1 MAKYEI
7 KDGVGIIP
15 EGTDYI
21 VSCAFEDC
29 KELTSVVIP
38 NTVTRISWD
47 AFSGC
52 SGLKSIV
59 IPNSVTEIESEAF
72 RGCSGLTN
80 IVIPESVKKIDLSA
94 FAGCTGITS
103 IVIPKS
109 VREISWYSSF
119 FGCRNLTAI
128 VVEEGNEFYDS
139 RENCNAIIE
148 TEKNALIA
156 GCKTSVV
163 PSSVT
168 KIMSKAFSEVGL
180 SSFVVPDNIVS
191 ISTEAFSK
199 NDELQTITI
208 GSSIKSFGGDVFKK
222 CDNLKRV
229 ILKVTDPSQIQ
240 IDRGVE
246 LGGYQAT
253 LCVPDEKGVLAAYKK
268 KAIWKKFAAIETFV
282 AETGQ
287 NEGNDE
293 WASFLEL
300 IGMKDSKLKL
310 KPISPEYDIKDM
322 LTVTYHVTEDM
333 LPFTA
338 ILDDDRA
345 CEMYVDDQ
353 VAKPFKKKVTFK
365 KAGDHVIR
373 LFASDRFP
381 YKLTNCLNYEG
392 SELIKIPDSMTNV
405 KPAKFPDYGTFRG
418 SRKLLLGAGYTGV
431 EYIGSFKLER
441 LPENDFEELE
451 VVPANAIYESRNG
464 CIIRKED
471 QTLMYVPAST
481 TTLPE
486 NIKMLRGSWILQ
498 KWSQPKLLI
507 PGSVN
512 SLALDLGKVG
522 CAEEIEFCDGVQE
535 IELLQDGETQVKRII
550 LPSSVIE
557 FKAPANL
564 KKLVEKKCD
573 K

>member
-109 VREISWYSSF
+109 VREISWHSSF
-119 FGCRNLTAI
+119 FGCRNLTSI

-156 GCKTSVV
+156 GCKTSVI

-287 NEGNDE
+287 NDGNDE

-322 LTVTYHVTEDM
+322 LTVTYHVAEDI

-441 LPENDFEELE
+441 LPENDFEELD

-535 IELLQDGETQVKRII
+535 IVLLQDGETQVKRII

-564 KKLVEKKCD
+564 KKLVEKK
-573 K
+573 

>member
-21 VSCAFEDC
+21 VSCAFKDS

-119 FGCRNLTAI
+119 FGCRNLTSI

-199 NDELQTITI
+199 NEELQTITI

-229 ILKVTDPSQIQ
+229 ILKVTDP
-240 IDRGVE
+240 DR
-246 LGGYQAT
+246 
-253 LCVPDEKGVLAAYKK
+253 K
-268 KAIWKKFAAIETFV
+268 
-282 AETGQ
+282 
-287 NEGNDE
+287 
-293 WASFLEL
+293 S
-300 IGMKDSKLKL
+300 
-310 KPISPEYDIKDM
+310 
-322 LTVTYHVTEDM
+322 
-333 LPFTA
+333 
-338 ILDDDRA
+338 
-345 CEMYVDDQ
+345 
-353 VAKPFKKKVTFK
+353 
-365 KAGDHVIR
+365 
-373 LFASDRFP
+373 
-381 YKLTNCLNYEG
+381 
-392 SELIKIPDSMTNV
+392 
-405 KPAKFPDYGTFRG
+405 
-418 SRKLLLGAGYTGV
+418 
-431 EYIGSFKLER
+431 
-441 LPENDFEELE
+441 
-451 VVPANAIYESRNG
+451 VV
-464 CIIRKED
+464 
-471 QTLMYVPAST
+471 
-481 TTLPE
+481 
-486 NIKMLRGSWILQ
+486 
-498 KWSQPKLLI
+498 
-507 PGSVN
+507 
-512 SLALDLGKVG
+512 
-522 CAEEIEFCDGVQE
+522 
-535 IELLQDGETQVKRII
+535 
-550 LPSSVIE
+550 
-557 FKAPANL
+557 
-564 KKLVEKKCD
+564 
-573 K
+573 

>member
-38 NTVTRISWD
+38 NTVTCISWD

-109 VREISWYSSF
+109 VREISWHSSF
-119 FGCRNLTAI
+119 FGCRNLTSI

-156 GCKTSVV
+156 GCKTSVI

-191 ISTEAFSK
+191 ISAEAFSK

-208 GSSIKSFGGDVFKK
+208 GSSIKSFGEDVFKK

-333 LPFTA
+333 LPFTVV
-338 ILDDDRA
+338 LDDA
-345 CEMYVDDQ
+345 KAVQMYVDDQ

-365 KAGDHVIR
+365 KAGDHVVR
-373 LFASDRFP
+373 LFA
-381 YKLTNCLNYEG
+381 LNGYQPKNTMTFKD
-392 SELIKIPDSMTNV
+392 SELIKIPDNMTEV
-405 KPAKFPDYGTFRG
+405 RPKPYPYDFGTFNG
-418 SRKLLLGAGYTGV
+418 SKKLLLGAGYTS
-431 EYIGSFKLER
+431 EAF
-441 LPENDFEELE
+441 PEKDFEEIA
-451 VVPANAIYESRNG
+451 VVPTNTIYESRNG
-464 CIIRKED
+464 CIILKES
-471 QTLMYVPAST
+471 QKLLYVSASA
-481 TTLPE
+481 TTLPDG
-486 NIKMLRGSWILQ
+486 IKSLKGYWIL
-498 KWSQPKLLI
+498 KRWSQPKLFI
-507 PGSVN
+507 PGTIQSIE
-512 SLALDLGKVG
+512 LDLNKVG
-522 CAEEIEFCDGVQE
+522 FAEEIEFGEGVQE
-535 IELLQDGETQVKRII
+535 VILRKDPPVVNEVVDCKVRKVI
-550 LPSSVIE
+550 LPQSVTS
-557 FKAPANL
+557 FKAPDDL
-564 KKLVEKKCD
+564 KKLVEKK
-573 K
+573 

>member
-1 MAKYEI
+1 MAEYEI

-15 EGTDYI
+15 EGTTEI
-21 VSCAFEDC
+21 GPRAFEKC
-29 KELTSVVIP
+29 TE
-38 NTVTRISWD
+38 
-47 AFSGC
+47 
-52 SGLKSIV
+52 LKSIV
-59 IPNSVTEIESEAF
+59 IPDSVTELSWSAF
-72 RGCSGLTN
+72 EGCTNLKCIVLSKTLKKIDGSCFEGCSHLSDIVIPESVTYIGSSAFEGCTGLTN
-80 IVIPESVKKIDLSA
+80 IVIPASVWELYNDT
-94 FAGCTGITS
+94 FNGCTGLTS
-103 IVIPKS
+103 IKVA
-109 VREISWYSSF
+109 ED
-119 FGCRNLTAI
+119 
-128 VVEEGNEFYDS
+128 NEKFDS
-139 RENCNAIIE
+139 RDNCNAVII
-148 TEKNALIA
+148 TSDNRLII
-156 GCKTSVV
+156 GCKNTQIPFTVFS
-163 PSSVT
+163 
-168 KIMSKAFSEVGL
+168 IGYEAFKGKGL
-180 SSFVVPDNIVS
+180 VSIEIPNHIVS
-191 ISTEAFSK
+191 IGGHCFEDNESLESVTLGK
-199 NDELQTITI
+199 
-208 GSSIKSFGGDVFKK
+208 SIKELGEYIFKG

-229 ILKVTDPSQIQ
+229 VINVEAPTQIQ
-240 IDRGVE
+240 TERGVE
-246 LGGYQAT
+246 LGGYQST
-253 LCVPDEKGVLAAYKK
+253 LYVPDTKGVLAAYKK
-268 KAIWKKFAAIETFV
+268 KAIWKKFAAIETFA

-345 CEMYVDDQ
+345 IEMYVDDQ
-353 VAKPFKKKVTFK
+353 VVKPFKKKVTFK

-373 LFASDRFP
+373 LFAGDLRP
-381 YKLTNCLNYEG
+381 YKLNNCLNYEG
-392 SELIKIPDSMTNV
+392 SELIKIPDSMTHV
-405 KPAKFPDYGTFRG
+405 KPAKWPEYGTFRG
-418 SRKLLLGAGYTGV
+418 SRKLLLGEGYTGV

-441 LPENDFEELE
+441 IPENDFEELD

-471 QTLMYVPAST
+471 QTLMYVSAST
-481 TTLPE
+481 TTLSE
-486 NIKMLRGSWILQ
+486 NIKMLRGSWIMQ

-535 IELLQDGETQVKRII
+535 IELIQNGETQVKRII

-564 KKLVEKKCD
+564 KKLVEKK
-573 K
+573 

>member
-59 IPNSVTEIESEAF
+59 IPNSVTEIESKAF
-72 RGCSGLTN
+72 RDCSGLTN

-109 VREISWYSSF
+109 VREISWHSSF
-119 FGCRNLTAI
+119 FGCRNLTSI

-156 GCKTSVV
+156 GCKTSVI

-191 ISTEAFSK
+191 ISAEAFSK

-268 KAIWKKFAAIETFV
+268 
-282 AETGQ
+282 
-287 NEGNDE
+287 
-293 WASFLEL
+293 
-300 IGMKDSKLKL
+300 
-310 KPISPEYDIKDM
+310 
-322 LTVTYHVTEDM
+322 
-333 LPFTA
+333 
-338 ILDDDRA
+338 
-345 CEMYVDDQ
+345 
-353 VAKPFKKKVTFK
+353 
-365 KAGDHVIR
+365 R
-373 LFASDRFP
+373 L
-381 YKLTNCLNYEG
+381 
-392 SELIKIPDSMTNV
+392 
-405 KPAKFPDYGTFRG
+405 YGR
-418 SRKLLLGAGYTGV
+418 SLLLL
-431 EYIGSFKLER
+431 KR
-441 LPENDFEELE
+441 L
-451 VVPANAIYESRNG
+451 
-464 CIIRKED
+464 
-471 QTLMYVPAST
+471 
-481 TTLPE
+481 
-486 NIKMLRGSWILQ
+486 
-498 KWSQPKLLI
+498 
-507 PGSVN
+507 
-512 SLALDLGKVG
+512 
-522 CAEEIEFCDGVQE
+522 
-535 IELLQDGETQVKRII
+535 
-550 LPSSVIE
+550 
-557 FKAPANL
+557 
-564 KKLVEKKCD
+564 
-573 K
+573 

>member
-1 MAKYEI
+1 MELLKQLYTIHSPFYREWPMI
-7 KDGVGIIP
+7 CFIHEYIRQHVP
-15 EGTDYI
+15 EADVQMDSWGNLY
-21 VSCAFEDC
+21 
-29 KELTSVVIP
+29 VVK
-38 NTVTRISWD
+38 
-47 AFSGC
+47 GE
-52 SGLKSIV
+52 GLKVKDNELKGYPTLVCHLDQVQELHSDDFCV
-59 IPNSVTEIESEAF
+59 KEEDGTLYGWSEKNQQ
-72 RGCSGLTN
+72 REGLGADDKN
-80 IVIPESVKKIDLSA
+80 GIWVCLRCLEECQHLKVFI
-94 FAGCTGITS
+94 GITS

-109 VREISWYSSF
+109 VREISWHSSF
-119 FGCRNLTAI
+119 FGCRNLTSI

-156 GCKTSVV
+156 GCKTSVI

-287 NEGNDE
+287 NEENDE

-338 ILDDDRA
+338 VLDDA
-345 CEMYVDDQ
+345 KAVQMYVDDQ

-365 KAGDHVIR
+365 KAG
-373 LFASDRFP
+373 
-381 YKLTNCLNYEG
+381 
-392 SELIKIPDSMTNV
+392 
-405 KPAKFPDYGTFRG
+405 
-418 SRKLLLGAGYTGV
+418 
-431 EYIGSFKLER
+431 
-441 LPENDFEELE
+441 
-451 VVPANAIYESRNG
+451 ESSY
-464 CIIRKED
+464 
-471 QTLMYVPAST
+471 M
-481 TTLPE
+481 
-486 NIKMLRGSWILQ
+486 M
-498 KWSQPKLLI
+498 
-507 PGSVN
+507 
-512 SLALDLGKVG
+512 KVR
-522 CAEEIEFCDGVQE
+522 
-535 IELLQDGETQVKRII
+535 T
-550 LPSSVIE
+550 
-557 FKAPANL
+557 
-564 KKLVEKKCD
+564 
-573 K
+573 

>member
-1 MAKYEI
+1 MAEYEI

-15 EGTDYI
+15 EGTECID
-21 VSCAFEDC
+21 SCAFEDC

-52 SGLKSIV
+52 TGLTSIV
-59 IPNSVTEIESEAF
+59 IPNSVTEIGNQAF
-72 RGCSGLTN
+72 RGCTGLTN
-80 IVIPESVKKIDLSA
+80 IIIPESVKKIDLSA

-109 VREISWYSSF
+109 VREISWQSAF
-119 FGCRNLTAI
+119 FGCKNLTSI
-128 VVEEGNEFYDS
+128 VVAEGNAFYDS

-148 TEKNALIA
+148 TDKNALIA
-156 GCKTSVV
+156 GCKASVI

-191 ISTEAFSK
+191 ISAKAFSK

-208 GSSIKSFGGDVFKK
+208 GSSIKSFGEDVFKG
-222 CDNLKRV
+222 CDNLKKV

-253 LCVPDEKGVLAAYKK
+253 LCVSDEKGVLAAYKK
-268 KAIWKKFAAIETFV
+268 KAIWKKFAAIETFA
-282 AETGQ
+282 AEAGQ
-287 NEGNDE
+287 GAAENDP
-293 WASFLEL
+293 WTSFLEM

-338 ILDDDRA
+338 ILDDTRA
-345 CEMYVDDQ
+345 VEMYVDDQ
-353 VAKPFKKKVTFK
+353 TVKPFKKKVVFK

-373 LFASDRFP
+373 IFARTGYQP
-381 YKLTNCLNYEG
+381 KHQEMYEG
-392 SELIKIPDSMTNV
+392 SELIKVPDNMTEV
-405 KPAKFPDYGTFRG
+405 RPKSGFEWGTFNG
-418 SRKLLLGAGYTGV
+418 SKKLLLGAGYNI
-431 EYIGSFKLER
+431 EKF
-441 LPENDFEELE
+441 PEKDFEEIA
-451 VVPANAIYESRNG
+451 VVPTNPYMEMRNDCIVMKES
-464 CIIRKED
+464 
-471 QTLMYVPAST
+471 QMLVYVPAKAT
-481 TTLPE
+481 ALPDG
-486 NIKMLRGSWILQ
+486 IKSLKGHWIL
-498 KWSQPKLLI
+498 KWWSQPKLFI
-507 PGSVN
+507 PGSIASVE
-512 SLALDLGKVG
+512 LDLNKVG
-522 CAEEIEFCDGVQE
+522 CAEEIEFGDGVQE
-535 IELLQDGETQVKRII
+535 VILRKDPPVYGEKPVESKVSRVI
-550 LPSSVIE
+550 LPKSVTSLE
-557 FKAPANL
+557 APDDL
-564 KKLVEKKCD
+564 KKLVVKK
-573 K
+573 